1 MALSPLQ
8 KIEAFNIN
16 TELQKD
22 MSKLM
27 QNTLCLPISAAYV
40 AATKVLNAFVGPV
53 ALMKKQIV
61 SALDNN
67 PVTKALTDASKI
79 LNIVNA
85 NIGLPTLQIS
95 AQGLDAMN
103 IFKTICLDFDDIL
116 PNAMKKLIS
125 NAAAAV
131 NDGYHDM
138 LDSADEMY
146 DMPDEM
152 VDMVDDAMGALK
164 DKALSGAFD
173 DAINAVMTPLMMY
186 RAFIKSSGI
195 VEMIKRL
202 QKFEK
207 CMTNP
212 KGCNRPS
219 KEMFFPGTTKYNSQY
234 YMELFAIN
242 LKGELQL
249 AQLSSQVKGIE
260 GKASETIKKLDAFK
274 NPIDPKALT

>member
-152 VDMVDDAMGALK
+152 VDMVDDAMLHACK
-164 DKALSGAFD
+164 IFARVSPPSGCG
-173 DAINAVMTPLMMY
+173 
-186 RAFIKSSGI
+186 GI
-195 VEMIKRL
+195 IAGDFRISYCL
-202 QKFEK
+202 QKL
-207 CMTNP
+207 
-212 KGCNRPS
+212 S
-219 KEMFFPGTTKYNSQY
+219 KTRRRH
-234 YMELFAIN
+234 
-242 LKGELQL
+242 
-249 AQLSSQVKGIE
+249 
-260 GKASETIKKLDAFK
+260 
-274 NPIDPKALT
+274 